1 MYVVLV
7 TEDKSKS
14 KVLPSFLVEP
24 LMKGGEIRKGKFTE
38 VRTANNLKL
47 LVKPHNIK

>member
-1 MYVVLV
+1 MYVVVLP
-7 TEDKSKS
+7 EDKSKS

-24 LMKGGEIRKGKFTE
+24 LMKNPKKRGKFVE

-47 LVKPHNIK
+47 LVKPHVIK